1 MSLFTYNHFYPFFG
15 LYSSPNS
22 KFIKYPHLSFNF
34 LVSQNSYVYTIT
46 NRPLPSVPRRQQ
58 PWLIALVVCTKPKVF
73 THLLASIQAVD
84 FHCPRALPRPCASK
98 AKPCYLRP
106 LHAVFFHRHPHSSR
120 DTTSSLKPQG
130 LLMSV
135 AGRETGRGTDYK
147 LQSPPGPAHLDQ
159 HSSLNPAGQH
169 HGER

>member
-1 MSLFTYNHFYPFFG
+1 M
-15 LYSSPNS
+15 
-22 KFIKYPHLSFNF
+22 
-34 LVSQNSYVYTIT
+34 SQNSYVYTIT

-135 AGRETGRGTDYK
+135 AGRETGRGTATSY
-147 LQSPPGPAHLDQ
+147 SHHLDQ
-159 HSSLNPAGQH
+159 HTWTSIHLLTRRDNTMEKDKYSYIILCRVIALLS
-169 HGER
+169 